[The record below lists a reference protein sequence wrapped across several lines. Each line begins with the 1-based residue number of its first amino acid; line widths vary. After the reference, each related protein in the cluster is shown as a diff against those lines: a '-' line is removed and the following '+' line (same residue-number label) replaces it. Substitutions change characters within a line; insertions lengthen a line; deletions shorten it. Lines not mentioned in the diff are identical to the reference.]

1 MDKNI
6 YELYD
11 PDEPNLKQYY
21 KEYRLWLK
29 DFEKTDEFNKMVVDY
44 ESDWIKIYKELARI
58 FEHKVW
64 LPKHGYWLTLQ
75 YLMERRA
82 KKITVYDSVTLESDD
97 SLSYYTK

>member
-44 ESDWIKIYKELARI
+44 ESDWIKYIKNLLGSLNTKFGCRS
-58 FEHKVW
+58 
-64 LPKHGYWLTLQ
+64 
-75 YLMERRA
+75 M
-82 KKITVYDSVTLESDD
+82 VTG
-97 SLSYYTK
+97 